1 MKDGIVKLQ
10 DITRNGDAWYSR
22 DYNPPIFPTISEA
35 STEEKNNFGETSRGR
50 DIYKLTTGQ
59 PADEPSNKY
68 FLFYNPFHQ
77 NKIRIKFESG
87 ETMEFDTET
96 QKDEALTF
104 FISYIRNG
112 YDLGIFDDDLLD
124 SDMLDI

>member
-10 DITRNGDAWYSR
+10 DIDRNGNAWFSR
-22 DYNPPIFPTISEA
+22 DYNPPIFPTIGEA
-35 STEEKNNFGETSRGR
+35 STEEKNHFGSASRER

-59 PADEPSNKY
+59 PADEPTNKY
-68 FLFYNPFHQ
+68 FLFYSPTHQ
-77 NKIRIKFESG
+77 TKVRIKFESG

-96 QKDEALTF
+96 QKDEALGF
-104 FISYIRNG
+104 FTSYIRNG
-112 YDLGIFDDDLLD
+112 YDLDIFDDDLLD

>member
-10 DITRNGDAWYSR
+10 DIDRNGNTWFNR
-22 DYNPPIFPTISEA
+22 NYNPPVFPTIDRA
-35 STEEKNNFGETSRGR
+35 STEEKNNFGTSRGR

-59 PADEPSNKY
+59 PADEPTNKY
-68 FLFYNPFHQ
+68 FLFYNPTHQ
-77 NKIRIKFESG
+77 TKIRIEFESG

-104 FISYIRNG
+104 FTSYIRNG
-112 YDLGIFDDDLLD
+112 YDLSIFDDDLLD

>member
-1 MKDGIVKLQ
+1 MKDGIVKLE
-10 DITRNGDAWYSR
+10 DIDRNGNAWFSR
-22 DYNPPIFPTISEA
+22 DYNPPIFPTIGKA
-35 STEEKNNFGETSRGR
+35 STEEKNHFGSASRER

-59 PADEPSNKY
+59 PADEPTNKY
-68 FLFYNPFHQ
+68 FLFYSPTHQ
-77 NKIRIKFESG
+77 AKVRIKFESG

-104 FISYIRNG
+104 FTSYIRNG
-112 YDLGIFDDDLLD
+112 YDLDIFDLLD